1 MRNEQVVMAWL
12 TGRSASTKSLS
23 TDGQKLWSYKLLIGD
38 RSDGLNRVWDYTASG
53 RYVSQMTSCHVG
65 LAIRETPSMVLMTPK

>member
-12 TGRSASTKSLS
+12 TGRSASAGNLS
-23 TDGQKLWSYKLLIGD
+23 TDGQKLWSYALMIGD

-53 RYVSQMTSCHVG
+53 RYVSQTTSCHVG
-65 LAIRETPSMVLMTPK
+65 LAIREAPSMFLMVPE

>member
-12 TGRSASTKSLS
+12 TGRSASAGNLS
-23 TDGQKLWSYKLLIGD
+23 TDGQKLWSYALMIGD

-53 RYVSQMTSCHVG
+53 RYISQVTSRHVG
-65 LAIRETPSMVLMTPK
+65 LAIREAPSMILMTPE